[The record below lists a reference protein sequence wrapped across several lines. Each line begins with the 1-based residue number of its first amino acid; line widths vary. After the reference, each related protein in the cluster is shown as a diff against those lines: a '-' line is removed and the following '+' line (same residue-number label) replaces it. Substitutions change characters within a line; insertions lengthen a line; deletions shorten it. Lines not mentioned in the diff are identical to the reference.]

1 MELHLL
7 ILIFLV
13 EIVKYHSLC
22 IEIPRDDSFSVCS
35 FCVYFDALLWGQM
48 PGGHLLCFQ
57 LQVVMATGLAMG
69 SGDSLE

>member
-22 IEIPRDDSFSVCS
+22 IEIPRDDSSSVCS

-48 PGGHLLCFQ
+48 PGGHLLCVFP
-57 LQVVMATGLAMG
+57 VA
-69 SGDSLE
+69 SGHGDWSGYG